1 MGCVTFPDSVTIPGK
16 HCIHK
21 FENTTKSRVSPQAC
35 RSATSPHLAANLGV
49 SRTLSVSSG
58 RGECDRRILHRAGG
72 PRPPR
77 HCARVV
83 HERDAALLRG
93 RGGTSEWTNQ
103 SHDSS
108 QDLSNLMTRLFTRS
122 GRSASPRSTSPPTP
136 HSVGPSA
143 ASPATSSSSVTPSR
157 ASSSRP
163 PRGRCS
169 SIATRRVLSQR

>member
-35 RSATSPHLAANLGV
+35 RSATSPNLATNLGV
-49 SRTLSVSSG
+49 SGTFSVSVSIG
-58 RGECDRRILHRAGG
+58 RGERDRRVLHGAGG

-77 HCARVV
+77 HGARVV

-93 RGGTSEWTNQ
+93 RGGTSVGRIIRISYTVYIRITI
-103 SHDSS
+103 
-108 QDLSNLMTRLFTRS
+108 TRWD
-122 GRSASPRSTSPPTP
+122 RSASPRSTSPPTP

>member
-58 RGECDRRILHRAGG
+58 RGECDRRIIHRAGG

-93 RGGTSEWTNQ
+93 RGGTSVGRIIRISYTVYIRITI
-103 SHDSS
+103 
-108 QDLSNLMTRLFTRS
+108 TRWD
-122 GRSASPRSTSPPTP
+122 RSASPRSTSPPTP